1 MIEIR
6 DGTLR
11 QAVTGEGDA
20 VNSRARTSAAAESP
34 PLPLFTVPSPRDAEV
49 PIAAPAET
57 TTDLSRRRPCVFS
70 DEDVAERGA
79 RYAGR
84 ETA

>member
-1 MIEIR
+1 M
-6 DGTLR
+6 
-11 QAVTGEGDA
+11 TGEGDA

-57 TTDLSRRRPCVFS
+57 TTDLRGGARASSRT
-70 DEDVAERGA
+70 DVAERGA